1 MNQKLSD
8 VELLTP
14 LDSVCKYIVDFWLQS
29 QGSLLFHNINLADE
43 AADYTLD

>member
-14 LDSVCKYIVDFWLQS
+14 LDKYYIVDFWLQS

-43 AADYTLD
+43 AADCTLD